1 MLKLVLSALVLAVSG
16 QNSCQDIYRQ
26 CLASAPVASACD
38 MLICPTATP
47 KCCDSTLPAC
57 QDMYKMCLASGMAG
71 ACDMIMCPVRPQPSS
86 DMRPSSTTAPQPS
99 SDTDAPSPRPSS
111 DMKQSD
117 APSPRPSYDM
127 KQSDA
132 PSPKPSS
139 DPMPSSTTRQLP
151 SSDTDAPSPRP
162 SYDMKPTSKPSSDPQ
177 PSPKPSS
184 DPQPSPRPSSDMRPS
199 STTLPSS
206 KPTRKPM
213 FSAFPSPKGPRPTLN
228 LTAGSRII
236 SSVSFRGMN
245 KTAFENVLKLRE
257 LQVHIACAMH
267 VVADCVTFES
277 ITFLPTNELIRWNKS
292 VYDLSEIPAI
302 DCIQTA
308 RRRVRV
314 RRLQSSS
321 SVKVVYVINEPP
333 PELFQMTSSEFT
345 DLLSTSSS
353 INTFA
358 ASVGSTGVST
368 AASPVPA
375 SPASPASAGPSI
387 VGIVVGCICGTLIVS
402 VGVMFVLRHYEK
414 KNRKLPIRSVHI
426 QKTSN
431 PAFVEDRT
439 IFEPMRSRV

>member
-1 MLKLVLSALVLAVSG
+1 
-16 QNSCQDIYRQ
+16 
-26 CLASAPVASACD
+26 
-38 MLICPTATP
+38 
-47 KCCDSTLPAC
+47 
-57 QDMYKMCLASGMAG
+57 
-71 ACDMIMCPVRPQPSS
+71 
-86 DMRPSSTTAPQPS
+86 MRPSSTTAP
-99 SDTDAPSPRPSS
+99 
-111 DMKQSD
+111 
-117 APSPRPSYDM
+117 
-127 KQSDA
+127 
-132 PSPKPSS
+132 
-139 DPMPSSTTRQLP
+139 
-151 SSDTDAPSPRP
+151 
-162 SYDMKPTSKPSSDPQ
+162 
-177 PSPKPSS
+177 
-184 DPQPSPRPSSDMRPS
+184 
-199 STTLPSS
+199 PSS

-228 LTAGSRII
+228 LPAGSRII

-245 KTAFENVLKLRE
+245 KTAFENVIKLRE

-267 VVADCVTFES
+267 VIADCVTFES

-302 DCIQTA
+302 DCIQTLMPV
-308 RRRVRV
+308 RRV

-368 AASPVPA
+368 EASPV
-375 SPASPASAGPSI
+375 PASPASAGPSI

>member
-1 MLKLVLSALVLAVSG
+1 
-16 QNSCQDIYRQ
+16 
-26 CLASAPVASACD
+26 
-38 MLICPTATP
+38 
-47 KCCDSTLPAC
+47 
-57 QDMYKMCLASGMAG
+57 
-71 ACDMIMCPVRPQPSS
+71 
-86 DMRPSSTTAPQPS
+86 
-99 SDTDAPSPRPSS
+99 
-111 DMKQSD
+111 
-117 APSPRPSYDM
+117 
-127 KQSDA
+127 
-132 PSPKPSS
+132 
-139 DPMPSSTTRQLP
+139 
-151 SSDTDAPSPRP
+151 
-162 SYDMKPTSKPSSDPQ
+162 
-177 PSPKPSS
+177 
-184 DPQPSPRPSSDMRPS
+184 
-199 STTLPSS
+199 
-206 KPTRKPM
+206 
-213 FSAFPSPKGPRPTLN
+213 
-228 LTAGSRII
+228 
-236 SSVSFRGMN
+236 MN